1 MSDINNL
8 LEKRRQALQVE
19 FSVNPATLLALGN
32 TIVLDDKIIAE
43 LQWENS
49 RLQQENSKLRQ
60 RLQISPY
67 GDDKIDEL
75 ETAIDFLRHDIAVK
89 DQHIAELS
97 TVPDVTSFKRVIE
110 YVESEAKICKEIM
123 DNDPEPEDAYAYF
136 NIYTDIAAII
146 RSQQAR
152 IADMESRI
160 AKIVNAYSGQS
171 DSSC

>member
-32 TIVLDDKIIAE
+32 TIVLDGKIIAE

-49 RLQQENSKLRQ
+49 KLQQENSKLRQ

-89 DQHIAELS
+89 EQQITELS
-97 TVPDVTSFKRVIE
+97 AVPEVTSFKRVLE
-110 YVESEAKICKEIM
+110 YVESEAKMYKQIM

-136 NIYTDIAAII
+136 NIYTEIAAII

-152 IADMESRI
+152 IANFESRLT
-160 AKIVNAYSGQS
+160 KIIKAYSSQS
-171 DSSC
+171 DPSC